1 MGIVNGATA
10 TTFDPNG
17 NVTREQIAAILYRY
31 EGSPTVTGSLSGYPD
46 QAQVSSFAVTA
57 MQWAGR
63 HRHHHRRHLRRQDDP
78 LRKGQRH
85 PRSGRRHAPPLP
97 DVLSISTPRPRL
109 TPGAFFAHKKA
120 PLSGQPA
127 NQLKVSTHQIYTR
140 ARPALEQG

>member
-57 MQWAGR
+57 MQWAVGTGIITGVTSGGKTT
-63 HRHHHRRHLRRQDDP
+63 LSA
-78 LRKGQRH
+78 KGN
-85 PRSGRRHAPPLP
+85 A
-97 DVLSISTPRPRL
+97 
-109 TPGAFFAHKKA
+109 
-120 PLSGQPA
+120 
-127 NQLKVSTHQIYTR
+127 TR
-140 ARPALEQG
+140 AQVAVMLHRFLTF